1 MAGIP
6 AIGTVHPRRLPSP
19 PEGPVLPWAA
29 DHGLGEAS
37 ALEVLAALVPAA
49 AFPVEVVF
57 PVGAAAAVD
66 FPEAAALEVHE
77 VAASAAAG
85 VAALAAGADRG

>member
-19 PEGPVLPWAA
+19 PEGLVLPWAA

-57 PVGAAAAVD
+57 PVGAAAA
-66 FPEAAALEVHE
+66 ALEVHE

-85 VAALAAGADRG
+85 AVALAAGADRG